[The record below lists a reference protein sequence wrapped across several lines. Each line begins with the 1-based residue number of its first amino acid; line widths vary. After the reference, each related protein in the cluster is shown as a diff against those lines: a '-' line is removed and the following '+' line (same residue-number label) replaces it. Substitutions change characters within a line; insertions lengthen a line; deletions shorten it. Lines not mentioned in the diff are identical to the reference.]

1 MILEDWKSLFES
13 RILTRGRSYWK
24 GGHVTKLT
32 CTPDR
37 IHAVVLGS
45 EAYDVDIELDNSEV
59 FDASCTCPFSVESDF
74 YCKHIAAV
82 LYAAEGG
89 LVSPTSVEDSWQDTL
104 EKMTTEQLRD
114 FLGLILP
121 ENPNLQER
129 LVLGYGEN
137 PAPEMLLDSWE
148 EQLSQIVDTC
158 RDGYR
163 YINYRHADEFYSALN
178 SFVEDR
184 FSILFS
190 SGRILPA
197 FNLVCTVFC
206 TAMAEEADDSDG
218 GMGILMKTCTD
229 AWRNLVNVGF
239 PSHQDEMYSWFY
251 KEVCRPRYSFGIETI
266 EDFLFGFAWDKTHLK
281 KNLSLLD
288 ELLQKSGDS
297 KYRMEDYLRRY
308 ERIMQALHKTDGE
321 IDAFWH
327 KYWSYEF
334 VRDREYERFLEKE
347 EYGKAVDL
355 LLQEKS
361 LSANDQFRLKHT
373 SESLIYLYRITGQEQ
388 NYRQELLHQI
398 ETYPQQNMNHIRELH
413 SIEPPEKWE
422 EWTEHLLELPTTK
435 QLRLD
440 LLALNEAWP
449 RLFTEIAQRK
459 QFHLLQQYMDSLMK
473 WSPEE
478 TMRCCRDCLNREMNY
493 ASDRNMYRNIFHQM
507 TLLKSYPGGQEIIDS
522 LLMLWQEA
530 YPRKSAMLDEM
541 KKARKNKVI

>member
-37 IHAVVLGS
+37 IRAVVLGS
-45 EAYDVDIELDNSEV
+45 EAYDVDIELDNGEV

-82 LYAAEGG
+82 LYAAEGD
-89 LVSPTSVEDSWQDTL
+89 LVSPTRVENSWQDTL

-129 LVLGYGEN
+129 LVLGYGETV
-137 PAPEMLLDSWE
+137 APDMLQDSWE

-163 YINYRHADEFYSALN
+163 YINYRHADEFYNALN
-178 SFVEDR
+178 RFIEDR
-184 FSILFS
+184 FAILFS
-190 SGRILPA
+190 SGKILPA
-197 FNLVCTVFC
+197 FKLVCSVFC

-218 GMGILMKTCTD
+218 GMGILMHACTE
-229 AWRNLVNVGF
+229 AWRDLVNTGS
-239 PSHQDEMYSWFY
+239 PSQQDEMYSWFY
-251 KEVCRPRYSFGIETI
+251 KEVRRPRYSFGIETI
-266 EDFLFGFAWDKTHLK
+266 EDFLFGFAWDETHLK

-288 ELLQKSGDS
+288 ELLQKSGES

-347 EYGKAVDL
+347 EYGKAIEL

-398 ETYPQQNMNHIRELH
+398 ETYPQQNSR
-413 SIEPPEKWE
+413 
-422 EWTEHLLELPTTK
+422 
-435 QLRLD
+435 
-440 LLALNEAWP
+440 
-449 RLFTEIAQRK
+449 
-459 QFHLLQQYMDSLMK
+459 
-473 WSPEE
+473 
-478 TMRCCRDCLNREMNY
+478 MRCTAGSTKRY
-493 ASDRNMYRNIFHQM
+493 ADLV
-507 TLLKSYPGGQEIIDS
+507 TALE
-522 LLMLWQEA
+522 
-530 YPRKSAMLDEM
+530 
-541 KKARKNKVI
+541 

>member
-24 GGHVTKLT
+24 SGHVTKLT

-37 IHAVVLGS
+37 IRAVVLGS
-45 EAYDVDIELDNSEV
+45 EAYKVGIELDNGEV

-82 LYAAEGG
+82 LYA
-89 LVSPTSVEDSWQDTL
+89 VEEDPASKPGVEASWQDTL

-121 ENPNLQER
+121 ESPNLQER
-129 LVLGYGEN
+129 LVLGYGETA
-137 PAPEMLLDSWE
+137 APEMLQDSWE

-163 YINYRHADEFYSALN
+163 YINYRHADEFYNALN
-178 SFVEDR
+178 WFIEDR
-184 FSILFS
+184 FAILFS
-190 SGRILPA
+190 SGKILPA
-197 FNLVCTVFC
+197 FNLVCSVFS

-218 GMGILMKTCTD
+218 GMGILMHACTE
-229 AWRNLVNVGF
+229 AWRNLVNTGS
-239 PSHQDEMYSWFY
+239 PSQQDEMYSWFY
-251 KEVCRPRYSFGIETI
+251 KEVRRPRYSFGIETI
-266 EDFLFGFAWDKTHLK
+266 EDFLFGFGWDEPHLK

-297 KYRMEDYLRRY
+297 KYHMENYLRRY
-308 ERIMQALHKTDGE
+308 EHIMQALHKTDGE

-347 EYGKAVDL
+347 EYGKAIDL

-361 LSANDQFRLKHT
+361 LSANDPYRLNQT
-373 SESLIYLYRITGQEQ
+373 SKKLVYLYRIAGQEQ

-398 ETYPQQNMNHIRELH
+398 ETYPQTDMTYIRELR
-413 SIEPPEKWE
+413 SIEPTEKWE

-435 QLRLD
+435 QIRLD
-440 LLALNEAWP
+440 LLAFNEAWP

-473 WSPEE
+473 WNPQE
-478 TMRCCRDCLNREMNY
+478 TMKCCCGCLNREMNF
-493 ASDRNMYRNIFHQM
+493 ASDRNMYRNVFHRM
-507 TLLKSYPGGQEIIDS
+507 ALLKGYPGGQAVINS
-522 LLMLWQEA
+522 LLTLWQET
-530 YPRKSAMLDEM
+530 YPRRSAMLDEM
-541 KKARKNKVI
+541 KKARKEKVI